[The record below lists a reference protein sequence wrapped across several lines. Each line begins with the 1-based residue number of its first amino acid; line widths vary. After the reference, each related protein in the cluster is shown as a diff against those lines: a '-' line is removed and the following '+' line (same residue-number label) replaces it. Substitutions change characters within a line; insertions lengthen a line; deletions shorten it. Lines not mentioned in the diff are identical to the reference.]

1 MTVQKLL
8 DRLAH
13 VADKTKLVV
22 ASCSAFCVPVQGVED
37 TKEGVFFIE
46 LEEVEHGDQ

>member
-13 VADKTKLVV
+13 VPDKTKPVM
-22 ASCSAFCVPVQGVED
+22 ASCSAFCVPVLRVED
-37 TKEGVFFIE
+37 TKGGALFIE
-46 LEEVEHGDQ
+46 LEEVEHGNQ